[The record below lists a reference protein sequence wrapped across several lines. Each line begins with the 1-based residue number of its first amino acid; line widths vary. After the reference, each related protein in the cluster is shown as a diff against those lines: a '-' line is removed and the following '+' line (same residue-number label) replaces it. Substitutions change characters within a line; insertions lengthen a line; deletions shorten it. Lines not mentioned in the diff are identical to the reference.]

1 MDGKSSDMAQRH
13 GKYLFGEWR
22 TAWGVPPVG
31 NGKGREFV
39 ASNGQPYRI
48 VLRFDL
54 LFGLATTLPRRR
66 C

>member
-31 NGKGREFV
+31 NGKGHDFAET
-39 ASNGQPYRI
+39 A
-48 VLRFDL
+48 VLKPTKETPLTNHSTAGARPER
-54 LFGLATTLPRRR
+54 G
-66 C
+66 